1 MYTVACALGSRL
13 AERAE
18 AVHNC
23 QTEILA
29 LHLVIPLRVEVG
41 AVGSGAT
48 CHPTAGKLGRHERQG
63 EPLVFEE
70 RAGKSDV
77 IGQQRIVV
85 ALQHHTAAAVCHS
98 AHEPQ
103 VARQSHRG
111 AAAERGLPSVV
122 AQLARG
128 VREIQV

>member
-41 AVGSGAT
+41 AVGGGAT

-77 IGQQRIVV
+77 IGQQ
-85 ALQHHTAAAVCHS
+85 
-98 AHEPQ
+98 
-103 VARQSHRG
+103 
-111 AAAERGLPSVV
+111 
-122 AQLARG
+122 
-128 VREIQV
+128 

>member
-1 MYTVACALGSRL
+1 MYTMACALGSRL

-29 LHLVIPLRVEVG
+29 LHLVIPLRIEVG
-41 AVGSGAT
+41 AVGGGAT
-48 CHPTAGKLGRHERQG
+48 CHPTAGKLGCHELQG

-77 IGQQRIVV
+77 IGQQ
-85 ALQHHTAAAVCHS
+85 
-98 AHEPQ
+98 
-103 VARQSHRG
+103 
-111 AAAERGLPSVV
+111 
-122 AQLARG
+122 
-128 VREIQV
+128 